1 MRPAVDPE
9 LVLDLAARM
18 VRWDTQNPPGN
29 ELPLARC
36 LADRMRGL
44 GIGAEVLPVTETR
57 GNLLGCVPGSG
68 ARPALV
74 LCGHLDVVPPG
85 AAPWARDPFGGEV
98 ADGRLFGRGSCDMK
112 GGVAAIIAA
121 GAALAGCGRRLAGDL
136 VIALTAGE
144 EGEALGARHLAA
156 LGSLRGAGGLVLAEP
171 TNLEVLAAEKG
182 ALWLEVTARGKA
194 AHGSTPHLGVNA
206 VAAVADLVHEVLR
219 WSLPHAPH
227 PLLSGPTL
235 NVATIQGGV
244 KASMV
249 PDRCAVT
256 LDIRTLPGQDH
267 AGLLARVRAACDASA
282 ARTPGLA
289 WDCAVANDQ
298 PPVET
303 RLDDP
308 LVLAAQEAAAAVRGV
323 RAPVRGAAYY
333 TDGATLA
340 PAFGLPMVICGPGD
354 PALAHQTDE
363 WVPVDQ
369 LVGAAELY
377 VRLAGALLAP

>member
-1 MRPAVDPE
+1 MTPAVDRG
-9 LVLDLAARM
+9 LLLDLAARM

-29 ELPLARC
+29 ELPLARF

-44 GIGAEVLPVTETR
+44 GIEAEVLPITETR
-57 GNLLGCVPGSG
+57 GNLLARARGSG
-68 ARPALV
+68 ARAALV

-98 ADGRLFGRGSCDMK
+98 ADGRLHGRGSCDMK

-121 GAALAGCGRRLAGDL
+121 AAALAAGGRRLAGDL

-144 EGEALGARHLAA
+144 EGEALGARHFVAG
-156 LGSLRGAGGLVLAEP
+156 GSLCGAGGILLAEP
-171 TNLEVLAAEKG
+171 TNLDVLAAEKG

-194 AHGSTPHLGVNA
+194 AHGSSPHLGVNA
-206 VAAVADLVHEVLR
+206 VAAVAELVHEVMR

-227 PLLSGPTL
+227 PLLGGPTV
-235 NVATIQGGV
+235 NVATIRGGV
-244 KASMV
+244 KTSMV
-249 PDRCAVT
+249 PDRCTVT
-256 LDIRTLPGQDH
+256 LDFRTLPGQGH
-267 AGLLARVRAACDASA
+267 GPLVARVRAACEALGA
-282 ARTPGLA
+282 GAPGLA
-289 WDCAVANDQ
+289 WDCTAINDQ

-308 LVLAAQEAAAAVRGV
+308 LVVAAQNAAAAVRGA
-323 RAPVRGAAYY
+323 RPPVRGAAYY

-369 LVGAAELY
+369 LLRAAELY
-377 VRLAGALLAP
+377 VRLAGTMLAP